1 MSLVTTIT
9 MDRRIHQS
17 SSCHLP
23 SQIFNLNGQI
33 FSFNGRFGELCGVLG
48 LEKLF
53 EGFANFY
60 PIDKGGQWKK
70 RNYVGF

>member
-33 FSFNGRFGELCGVLG
+33 FSFDGNFRELCGILG
-48 LEKLF
+48 LENLF
-53 EGFANFY
+53 GDFTNFHPCEQGEIMGF
-60 PIDKGGQWKK
+60 
-70 RNYVGF
+70 